1 MDFSIFDDRVS
12 PTMIFFLVIGYIIN
26 LFYNIPQMMKTYK
39 SKSTKD
45 FSSIF
50 LFLRVVGNSIWI
62 AYSIELNTFLFL
74 LSNIVTVASSAF
86 IFYYKVIEI
95 YNLHKPRKPNTDI
108 EALDDIG
115 EDDDE
120 YIIKPEGENSV

>member
-12 PTMIFFLVIGYIIN
+12 PTMNFFLVIGNIIN
-26 LFYNIPQMMKTYK
+26 LGYNIPQMMKTYK
-39 SKSTKD
+39 TKSTKD

-74 LSNIVTVASSAF
+74 LSNIVTVASSVF
-86 IFYYKVIEI
+86 ICYYKVFEI

-120 YIIKPEGENSV
+120 YMIKPEGENSV